1 MPNKLFGYLGAILIV
16 ALLISCAPA
25 PAIAPT
31 PTKVAPTPTPTP
43 KAPKV
48 GGVLSVAQI
57 SEAPGLDPH
66 KVPAAATV
74 RLTEQMYDALVKLN
88 PNMQVVPDLASSW
101 ETPDP
106 KTYIF
111 HLRKGVKFHNG
122 RELTADDVK
131 YSIER
136 ILDKKTGAMAAS
148 YFVAIDKIETPDPYT
163 VKFLLKNP
171 FAPFLTNLA
180 SFYAMIVPKEVVEAS
195 GDLQKVAVGTGP
207 FKLGERVPDN
217 VTKLERNK
225 DYFIAGQPYLDGL
238 NFFVTKDEAA
248 IVAALRAKQLDF
260 ATVSPSSA
268 RLLKTEKDLKV
279 VSSPGLA
286 YYYLGFNGS
295 KPPFN
300 DVRVR
305 QAISYAVDR
314 QKIIDTVFW
323 GEAVLTGPI
332 APSLGDW
339 AIPVSNYPSY
349 TPNVTKAKELLAQAG
364 YPQGFK
370 STIKVSTQLQIEAA
384 QIIQSQLRAIG
395 IETEIVQV
403 EWGTYVADWR
413 ASNFDMIAGSNQ
425 GRADPDEYTYF
436 HFHSKG
442 SANVW
447 KFSNA
452 TVDGLAEQGRTTIDP
467 KERKAVYAEL
477 QKEIVE
483 QSPLLFLCAPN
494 NFFVYQN
501 YVKDYVPM
509 PNIQNLSFATTWLD
523 K

>member
-1 MPNKLFGYLGAILIV
+1 MPNKIFGYLGAILIV

-48 GGVLSVAQI
+48 GGVLSVAQKA
-57 SEAPGLDPH
+57 EAPGLDPH
-66 KVPAAATV
+66 KEPAETTA
-74 RLTEQMYDALVKLN
+74 RLTEQIYSTLVKLN

-180 SFYAMIVPKEVVEAS
+180 SFYAVIVPKEIVEAS
-195 GDLQKVAVGTGP
+195 GDLKKVAVGTGP
-207 FKLGERVPDN
+207 FKLAERVPDN

-238 NFFVTKDEAA
+238 NFFVMKDEAA
-248 IVAALRAKQLDF
+248 VIAALRAKQIDF
-260 ATVSPSSA
+260 ATLSAGSA
-268 RLLKTEKDLKV
+268 RLLKGEKDITV

-286 YYYLGFNGS
+286 RYNLGMNNS

-332 APSLGDW
+332 VPALGDW
-339 AIPVSNYPSY
+339 AIPVSTYPSY

-370 STIKVSTQLQIEAA
+370 TTIKASTQTQAEIA
-384 QIIQSQLRAIG
+384 QVIQSQLRVVGVEALG
-395 IETEIVQV
+395 I
-403 EWGTYVADWR
+403 
-413 ASNFDMIAGSNQ
+413 
-425 GRADPDEYTYF
+425 
-436 HFHSKG
+436 
-442 SANVW
+442 
-447 KFSNA
+447 
-452 TVDGLAEQGRTTIDP
+452 
-467 KERKAVYAEL
+467 
-477 QKEIVE
+477 
-483 QSPLLFLCAPN
+483 
-494 NFFVYQN
+494 
-501 YVKDYVPM
+501 
-509 PNIQNLSFATTWLD
+509 
-523 K
+523 